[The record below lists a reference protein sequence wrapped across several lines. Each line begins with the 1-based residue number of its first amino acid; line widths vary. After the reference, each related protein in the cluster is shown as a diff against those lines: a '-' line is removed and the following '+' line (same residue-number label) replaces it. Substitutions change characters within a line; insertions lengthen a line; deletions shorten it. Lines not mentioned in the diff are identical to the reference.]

1 MGVKVRKYDN
11 GNAYF
16 FDINWK
22 GERLKKPAGEDQAV
36 AEAAARLL
44 EAKLKTGETTV
55 AQLRYSGEKTGDKPT
70 FGEIAKVWLSLPHD
84 WKPSTRDSYEFN
96 LKKHILPK
104 FGKLRIDEITRSMI
118 KRFLDDKLIKGAAP
132 AFVSLLKAPINGIMA
147 QAVDYEYIPHN
158 PAKDIS
164 LKKTKNTAKHINPLS
179 ESDIPLLLDASKTFA
194 SGWYYAPFYCSLTT
208 GIRFGELQALKWEDI
223 DFEERLMSIER
234 IWYRGKFGTP
244 KSGKARM
251 VDASL
256 HLVETLKDLNLKQRK
271 LSLKKG
277 NGGKPFEFVFANRK
291 GNMLDQCSYN
301 NALQKCLKKAG
312 LPKIRVHDLRHTYA
326 TVRILRGHNIAD
338 VSNQLGH
345 QNINITMT
353 YYFHYVPGKFK
364 AEIDSLDSLSTPY
377 KNVKTSRKRPEFFPS
392 K

>member
-11 GNAYF
+11 GSAYF
-16 FDINWK
+16 FDIIWK

-36 AEAAARLL
+36 AEAAATLL

-55 AQLRYSGEKTGDKPT
+55 AQLKYSGDKTGETPT
-70 FGEIAKVWLSLPHD
+70 FGEIAKVWLSLPHE

-96 LKKHILPK
+96 LRKHILPK

-118 KRFLDDKLIKGAAP
+118 RRFLDDKLVKGAAP
-132 AFVSLLKAPINGIMA
+132 AFVSLLKAPINGVMA

-164 LKKTKNTAKHINPLS
+164 VKKSKNTARHVNPLS
-179 ESDIPLLLDASKTFA
+179 EKQIPMLLEAAKKFVG
-194 SGWYYAPFYCSLTT
+194 GWYYPPLLCSLMT
-208 GIRFGELQALKWEDI
+208 GLRFGELQALKWEDI
-223 DFEERLMSIER
+223 DFETRIISIER
-234 IWYRGKFGTP
+234 IWYRGRFGTP
-244 KSGKARM
+244 KSGKSRK
-251 VDASL
+251 VDAPP
-256 HLVETLKDLNLKQRK
+256 HLIETLNALKLEQRK
-271 LSLKKG
+271 QSFRNG
-277 NGGKPFEFVFANRK
+277 TGGKAFEFVFANHK

-301 NALQKCLKKAG
+301 NALKKCLKTAG

-345 QNINITMT
+345 RNIGITLD
-353 YYFHYVPGKFK
+353 YYFHFVPGKFK
-364 AEIDSLDSLSTPY
+364 SEIETLDTLIDPP
-377 KNVKTSRKRPEFFPS
+377 KNPKTSRKRPEFSPA